1 MKRIVM
7 TAVVGLSLLFGGAP
21 ARAQETPKT
30 VVDVAVGSADHST
43 LVAAL
48 KAADYV
54 VSLQNPGP
62 FTVFAPTNAAFAALP
77 AGTLDELLK
86 PEKKGD
92 LQNIL
97 KYHVTVS
104 TYEKGWL
111 KDGQTMGMANGAKV
125 TFHVKDGKTLINDAA
140 IVGSVRAGN
149 GIVHVIDKVLLPP
162 APAK

>member
-1 MKRIVM
+1 MKRRLVTTLM
-7 TAVVGLSLLFGGAP
+7 GLALVLAGGAVP
-21 ARAQETPKT
+21 AADTPQT
-30 VVDVAVGSADHST
+30 VVDVAVGSPDHTT

-86 PEKKGD
+86 PEKKTD
-92 LQNIL
+92 LQNVL

-125 TFHVKDGKTLINDAA
+125 TFHVKDGNVLINDAK

-162 APAK
+162 AK

>member
-1 MKRIVM
+1 MKRRLV
-7 TAVVGLSLLFGGAP
+7 TTLVGLALVLAGGAVP
-21 ARAQETPKT
+21 AADTPQT
-30 VVDVAVGSADHST
+30 VVDVAVGSPDHTT

-77 AGTLDELLK
+77 AGTLDELVK

-92 LQNIL
+92 LQNVL

-125 TFHVKDGKTLINDAA
+125 TFHAKDGAVLINDAK

-149 GIVHVIDKVLLPP
+149 GIVHVVDKVLLPP
-162 APAK
+162 AK

>member
-1 MKRIVM
+1 MKRIFW
-7 TAVVGLSLLFGGAP
+7 TALIGLALVGGSAP
-21 ARAQETPKT
+21 ARADEQPKT
-30 VVDVAVGSADHST
+30 VVDVAVSSPDHTT

-54 VSLQNPGP
+54 VSLKNPGP

-77 AGTLDELLK
+77 PGTLDGLLK
-86 PEKKGD
+86 PDKKGD
-92 LQNIL
+92 LQNVL

-125 TFHVKDGKTLINDAA
+125 TIHVKDGKVTINDAT
-140 IVGSVRAGN
+140 ILGSVRAGN

-162 APAK
+162 AK

>member
-1 MKRIVM
+1 LV
-7 TAVVGLSLLFGGAP
+7 TTLVGLALVLAGGAVP
-21 ARAQETPKT
+21 AADTPQT
-30 VVDVAVGSADHST
+30 VVDVAVGSPDHTT
-43 LVAAL
+43 LVSAL

-77 AGTLDELLK
+77 AGTLDELVK

-125 TFHVKDGKTLINDAA
+125 TFHVKDGAVLINDAK
-140 IVGSVRAGN
+140 ILGSVRAGN
-149 GIVHVIDKVLLPP
+149 GIVHVVDKVLLPP
-162 APAK
+162 AK

>member
-1 MKRIVM
+1 MKRRLV
-7 TAVVGLSLLFGGAP
+7 TTLVGLALVLAGGAVP
-21 ARAQETPKT
+21 AADTPQT
-30 VVDVAVGSADHST
+30 VVDVAVGSPDHTT

-92 LQNIL
+92 LQNVL

-125 TFHVKDGKTLINDAA
+125 TFHAKDGAVLINDAK

-149 GIVHVIDKVLLPP
+149 GIVHVVDKVLLPP
-162 APAK
+162 AK

>member
-1 MKRIVM
+1 MKRRLV
-7 TAVVGLSLLFGGAP
+7 TTLVGLALVLAGGAVP
-21 ARAQETPKT
+21 AADTPQT
-30 VVDVAVGSADHST
+30 VVDVAVGSPDHTT

-92 LQNIL
+92 LQNVL

-125 TFHVKDGKTLINDAA
+125 TFHAKDGAVLINDAK
-140 IVGSVRAGN
+140 ILGSVRAGN
-149 GIVHVIDKVLLPP
+149 GIVHVVDKVLLPP
-162 APAK
+162 AK

>member
-1 MKRIVM
+1 MKRRLV
-7 TAVVGLSLLFGGAP
+7 TTLVGLALVLAGGAVP
-21 ARAQETPKT
+21 AADTPQT
-30 VVDVAVGSADHST
+30 VVDVAVGSPDHTT

-92 LQNIL
+92 LQNVL

-125 TFHVKDGKTLINDAA
+125 TFHAKDGAVLINDAK
-140 IVGSVRAGN
+140 IVGSVRAGH
-149 GIVHVIDKVLLPP
+149 GIVHVVDKVLLPP
-162 APAK
+162 AK

>member
-1 MKRIVM
+1 MKRRLV
-7 TAVVGLSLLFGGAP
+7 TTLVGLALVLAGGAVP
-21 ARAQETPKT
+21 AADTPQT
-30 VVDVAVGSADHST
+30 VVDVAVGSPDHTT

-77 AGTLDELLK
+77 AGTLDELVK

-125 TFHVKDGKTLINDAA
+125 TFHAKDGAVLINDAK

-149 GIVHVIDKVLLPP
+149 GIVHVVDKVLLPP
-162 APAK
+162 AK

>member
-1 MKRIVM
+1 MNRRLTSTLI
-7 TAVVGLSLLFGGAP
+7 GLALVLGGGAL
-21 ARAQETPKT
+21 AADTPTT
-30 VVDVAVGSADHST
+30 VVDVAVGSPDHTT
-43 LVAAL
+43 LVSAL

-77 AGTLDELLK
+77 PGTLEDLTK
-86 PEKKGD
+86 PGKKAD
-92 LQNIL
+92 LQNVL

-125 TFHVKDGKTLINDAA
+125 TFHVKGADVLVNDAK

-149 GIVHVIDKVLLPP
+149 GIVHVVDKVLLPP
-162 APAK
+162 AK

>member
-1 MKRIVM
+1 MKRRLV
-7 TAVVGLSLLFGGAP
+7 TTLVGLALVLAGGAVP
-21 ARAQETPKT
+21 AADTPQT
-30 VVDVAVGSADHST
+30 VAD
-43 LVAAL
+43 L

-92 LQNIL
+92 LQNVL

-125 TFHVKDGKTLINDAA
+125 TFHAKDGAVLINDAK

-149 GIVHVIDKVLLPP
+149 GIVHVVDKVLLPP
-162 APAK
+162 AK

>member
-1 MKRIVM
+1 MNRRLFSTLIGL
-7 TAVVGLSLLFGGAP
+7 ALVVGGGAVAADTP
-21 ARAQETPKT
+21 AT
-30 VVDVAVGSADHST
+30 VVDVAVASPDHTT

-54 VSLQNPGP
+54 VSLQNAGP

-77 AGTLDELLK
+77 PGTLDELTK
-86 PEKKGD
+86 PEKKAD
-92 LQNIL
+92 LQNVL

-125 TFHVKDGKTLINDAA
+125 TFHVKGTDLFINDAK
-140 IVGSVRAGN
+140 VLGSVRTGN

-162 APAK
+162 AK

>member
-1 MKRIVM
+1 MNRRLFSTLIGL
-7 TAVVGLSLLFGGAP
+7 ALVVGGGAVAADTP
-21 ARAQETPKT
+21 AT
-30 VVDVAVGSADHST
+30 VVDVAVASPDHTT

-54 VSLQNPGP
+54 VSLQNAGP
-62 FTVFAPTNAAFAALP
+62 FTLFAPTNTAFAALP
-77 AGTLDELLK
+77 PGTLDELTK
-86 PEKKGD
+86 PEKKAD
-92 LQNIL
+92 LQNVL

-125 TFHVKDGKTLINDAA
+125 TFHVTGTDLFINDAK
-140 IVGSVRAGN
+140 VLGSVRTGN

-162 APAK
+162 AK